1 MKNNDTESL
10 KYKSFYLN
18 KISEK
23 AKELADKVE
32 EVYDAKHWL
41 DMCREDLATT
51 IEDQSEGD
59 ADAED
64 IESAKGRL
72 ARANQSMLNVMG
84 NLLSLEIE
92 LRHFKDDVECLG
104 TEVIKFT
111 KD

>member
-1 MKNNDTESL
+1 MKNKDTEAL
-10 KYKSFYLN
+10 QYKSFYLN

-41 DMCREDLATT
+41 DMCRDDLATT
-51 IEDQSEGD
+51 IEDEKDGD

-64 IESAKGRL
+64 IEAAKGRL
-72 ARANQSMLNVMG
+72 ARANRSMSEMVATMS
-84 NLLSLEIE
+84 LLETE

-111 KD
+111 KE

>member
-1 MKNNDTESL
+1 MKNKDTEAL
-10 KYKSFYLN
+10 QYKSFYLN

-41 DMCREDLATT
+41 DMCRDDLATT
-51 IEDQSEGD
+51 IEDEKDGD

-64 IESAKGRL
+64 IEAAKGRL